1 MKQQK
6 HHQQTQEQL
15 PFSEQLRQSIIN
27 QPCDLAAMWG
37 RAADSFPQNKRQQRI
52 RTTITYIRGWCNY
65 RCIGNALFILARAL
79 DSIIIC
85 NFT

>member
-15 PFSEQLRQSIIN
+15 PFSKQLRQSIIN

-37 RAADSFPQNKRQQRI
+37 RAADSFPQNKHKQRFRI
-52 RTTITYIRGWCNY
+52 AVAVVVC
-65 RCIGNALFILARAL
+65 
-79 DSIIIC
+79 IIIGALAMR
-85 NFT
+85 FLSSPERWIRL